1 MPRVGLRSK
10 LLLATAALAA
20 LPLVGVAYVREIEA
34 LLRTQQEEALL
45 AAARAI
51 ATTLHDRPAVLRLR
65 PEPPRPPP
73 APAPAPAPPSAAPPA
88 DVPPAPAPTQD
99 TDEVTR
105 APAAQ
110 PTAVQAATAASV
122 PAPAQESVGDEV
134 SRIIGG
140 LNRSASRVWVVDRK
154 RRLLALAGSLTLP
167 RSGAEAAPPS
177 AWERVESTLLR
188 PLYAR
193 LLTRPG
199 TDFDDSLAESVIS
212 RSEEVERALTGIAS
226 VQKRLSVDG
235 RAEIVAAAHPV
246 FAGNDVI
253 GAVVVE
259 ETTNAIASFATRALE
274 KLITATLAATLVTA
288 IVLLLVASSITRRVV
303 RLSDDALAALD
314 TERRRIAPE
323 RLRAIER
330 AGRSG
335 DEIGDLSRSFAT
347 LLGRIAQQ
355 HDYLEKL
362 GTRLAHE
369 LRTPIAVV
377 RSSLDNLR
385 EGPLNDAALVYLK
398 RAEEGVA
405 RLSAMLARM
414 SEARR
419 VEEAV
424 AASPRETYDA
434 RRVVAGCVDGYRDA
448 TPTRRF
454 DLQLPD
460 APLFLSGSPDLLAQA
475 LDKLTSNALDFA
487 RPGSPIAIALG
498 RAGDAAVISVGN
510 QGPPLAAAVRD
521 TLFDSMV
528 SAREADGGAEPHLGL
543 GLFIVRLVAEFH
555 GGHAAAV
562 DLPDGVRIEMRL
574 PEAAGA

>member
-1 MPRVGLRSK
+1 MPRIGLRAK

-51 ATTLHDRPAVLRLR
+51 ATTLHDRPAILRLR
-65 PEPPRPPP
+65 PEPPKPPVR
-73 APAPAPAPPSAAPPA
+73 APAPAIPPAEAPPA
-88 DVPPAPAPTQD
+88 LTPPQEAEEAQRTAAAEPAAPQSVPATPAPAI
-99 TDEVTR
+99 
-105 APAAQ
+105 AP
-110 PTAVQAATAASV
+110 
-122 PAPAQESVGDEV
+122 ESVGDEV
-134 SRIIGG
+134 TRIVGG

-154 RRLLALAGSLTLP
+154 RHLLALAGSLTLP
-167 RSGAEAAPPS
+167 KRGAETAPPS
-177 AWERVESTLLR
+177 AWESVESTLLR

-212 RSEEVERALTGIAS
+212 GAIEVERALTGIAT
-226 VQKRLSVDG
+226 VGKRMSVDE
-235 RAEIVAAAHPV
+235 RAEIVSAAHPV

-274 KLITATLAATLVTA
+274 KLITATLAATLITA

-323 RLRAIER
+323 RLLAIER

-355 HDYLEKL
+355 HEYLEKL
-362 GTRLAHE
+362 GSRLTHE

-385 EGPLNDAALVYLK
+385 EATLNDAAMVYLK

-424 AASPRETYDA
+424 GSSPREVYDA
-434 RRVVAGCVDGYRDA
+434 RQVVAGCVEGYRDA
-448 TPTRRF
+448 TPQRHF
-454 DLQLPD
+454 DLRLPE
-460 APLFLSGSPDLLAQA
+460 APLRVSGSPDLLAQA
-475 LDKLTSNALDFA
+475 LDKLVSNALDFA
-487 RPGSPIAIALG
+487 HAGSPIAIALG
-498 RAGDAAVISVGN
+498 RAGASAVVSVTN

-521 TLFDSMV
+521 SLFDSMV
-528 SAREADGGAEPHLGL
+528 SARDTDGGGEPHLGL
-543 GLFIVRLVAEFH
+543 GLFIVRLVAEYH
-555 GGHAAAV
+555 GGHVAAV
-562 DLPDGVRIEMRL
+562 ELPDGVRFEMRL
-574 PEAAGA
+574 PEAGAA

>member
-1 MPRVGLRSK
+1 MPRIGLRSK

-20 LPLVGVAYVREIEA
+20 LPLVGVAYVREFEA

-65 PEPPRPPP
+65 PEPPKPPAPTPTPAPAAPSAEAPPALVPSQDGDEAQRATAAQPAALPALPLAPPP
-73 APAPAPAPPSAAPPA
+73 AA
-88 DVPPAPAPTQD
+88 
-99 TDEVTR
+99 
-105 APAAQ
+105 
-110 PTAVQAATAASV
+110 
-122 PAPAQESVGDEV
+122 AQESVGDEV
-134 SRIIGG
+134 TRIVGG

-167 RSGAEAAPPS
+167 RSGVDAAPPS

-212 RSEEVERALTGIAS
+212 GAIEVERALTGIAT
-226 VQKRLSVDG
+226 VGKRLSVDE
-235 RAEIVAAAHPV
+235 RAEIVSAAHPV

-385 EGPLNDAALVYLK
+385 EGSLNAAAMVYLK
-398 RAEEGVA
+398 RAEEGVS
-405 RLSAMLARM
+405 RLSAMLSRM

-424 AASPRETYDA
+424 GASPREAYDA
-434 RRVVAGCVDGYRDA
+434 RQVVAGCVEGYRDA
-448 TPTRRF
+448 APGRHF
-454 DLQLPD
+454 DLRLPE
-460 APLFLSGSPDLLAQA
+460 APLRVSGSPDLLAQA
-475 LDKLTSNALDFA
+475 LDKLVSNALDFA
-487 RPGSPIAIALG
+487 RAGSPISVALD
-498 RAGDAAVISVGN
+498 RAGTSAVVSVTN
-510 QGPPLAAAVRD
+510 QGPPLAEAVRD
-521 TLFDSMV
+521 SLFDSMV
-528 SAREADGGAEPHLGL
+528 SARDADGTAEPHLGL

-562 DLPDGVRIEMRL
+562 ELPDGVRFEMRL
-574 PEAAGA
+574 PEAAAA